1 MSEGKTGISKTTFI
15 VGIIV
20 AILASSLISVLAT
33 TQLAL
38 MTGPKGDKGDKGDIG
53 ATGSQGA
60 TGPQGPAGPATTFA
74 RWSLAW
80 YNITGTQWGASVG
93 NSTWG
98 AVFDHNFRSNALF
111 GGYSDYIGFQQ
122 S

>member
-38 MTGPKGDKGDKGDIG
+38 MTGPKGDKGDKGDI
-53 ATGSQGA
+53 GA